1 MSFGPE
7 PVPLP
12 VPVCSVDVTF
22 STFPPGPNL
31 VLDNGAHL
39 LTRLNSTQSLL
50 IKDLFQRSLKAKL
63 LSYLL
68 GFSRSY

>member
-12 VPVCSVDVTF
+12 VPMSVCSVDVTF

-50 IKDLFQRSLKAKL
+50 IKDLF
-63 LSYLL
+63 
-68 GFSRSY
+68 